1 MFGEPTNKKNRRFT
15 HKEYEQE
22 LEISKIFHRPPRQ
35 YVYDPPFYPWLP
47 PAPIVPFVNFSLNF
61 KD

>member
-15 HKEYEQE
+15 KEEFE
-22 LEISKIFHRPPRQ
+22 LELTMAKVFKRPPRAF
-35 YVYDPPFYPWLP
+35 VNDPPFYPWLP